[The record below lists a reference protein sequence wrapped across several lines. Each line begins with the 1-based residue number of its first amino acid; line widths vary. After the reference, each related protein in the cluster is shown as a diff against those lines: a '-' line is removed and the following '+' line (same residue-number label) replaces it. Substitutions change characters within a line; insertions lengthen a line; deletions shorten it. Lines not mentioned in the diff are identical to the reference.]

1 MIEQLFCFMINKK
14 RKVVRNEN
22 YRIII
27 INSIDLNPQISN
39 KEEAIDHLVNLL
51 DQSGKLN
58 DKEIYKESVLNRE
71 KQSTTGIGDGVA
83 IPHGQSEG
91 VKTAGLSAMVVKE
104 GLDFKSLDGQPTYL
118 FFMIGAPKDSEGAHL
133 QALAQLSTLLMEE
146 DFRNALINASS
157 KEEFLQLIDAKENKK
172 EEVKEIVHPA
182 VLAVTACP
190 TGIAHTFMAAKAL
203 QQAGEALN
211 ISIKVE
217 TNGQE
222 GVKNQLTQEDIEHCK
237 AIIVAADKK
246 VEMARFEG
254 KKVIQVPVRDG
265 ISKAQ
270 ELVEKANNGD
280 GEIYHHEEKKEKQ
293 NIIRLFYKH
302 LMNGISHA
310 LPFLVT
316 SGVLYGILYLF
327 KDQVLT
333 NQLLILTSNVQQLI
347 SIMIIP
353 IISAYIADSI
363 ADRPGMLSGF
373 AGGLIVCQG
382 ISITSISTSSPSLL
396 AGIIAGFLAGFVSL
410 MLRKLFS
417 YLPQCLKGI
426 EASLFHPIIS
436 TIIVT
441 LLMFYLNSYLYIGHT
456 YILNYVSLV
465 ESQMSTKV
473 LFGFVLGMM
482 MAIDNGGPINKT
494 AYVFSIGMLMSYD
507 YYPMAAVMAGG
518 MIPPFVIAL
527 TATLFKDRFEVRND
541 ALMNYI
547 NGISFISEGAIPFIQ
562 KESQVIL
569 PACCL
574 SAGLAGALSMYF
586 NCSIASPHGGL
597 FLIWMVQNP
606 ISYLSLIV
614 CSTLVGTILLIL
626 FTKLKKES

>member
-1 MIEQLFCFMINKK
+1 MKITELLD
-14 RKVVRNEN
+14 
-22 YRIII
+22 

-222 GVKNQLTQEDIEHCK
+222 GVKNQLIQEDIEHCK

>member
-1 MIEQLFCFMINKK
+1 MKITELLD
-14 RKVVRNEN
+14 
-22 YRIII
+22 
-27 INSIDLNPQISN
+27 INSIDLNTQISN

-71 KQSTTGIGDGVA
+71 AQSTTGIGDGVA

-91 VKTAGLSAMVVKE
+91 VETAGLSAMVVKE

-118 FFMIGAPKDSEGAHL
+118 FFMIGAPKDSGGAHL

-333 NQLLILTSNVQQLI
+333 NQLLILTSNIQQLI

-562 KESQVIL
+562 KESQIIL

-626 FTKLKKES
+626 FTKIKKES

>member
-1 MIEQLFCFMINKK
+1 MKITELLD
-14 RKVVRNEN
+14 
-22 YRIII
+22 
-27 INSIDLNPQISN
+27 INSIDLNTQISN

-71 KQSTTGIGDGVA
+71 AQSTTGIGDGVA

-91 VKTAGLSAMVVKE
+91 VETAGLSAMVVKE

-118 FFMIGAPKDSEGAHL
+118 FFMIGAPKDSGGAHL

-333 NQLLILTSNVQQLI
+333 NQLLILRSNVQQLI

-494 AYVFSIGMLMSYD
+494 AYVFGIGMLISYD

-527 TATLFKDRFEVRND
+527 TATLFKDRFEVRKD

-562 KESQVIL
+562 KESQIIL

-626 FTKLKKES
+626 FTKIKKES

>member
-1 MIEQLFCFMINKK
+1 MKITELLD
-14 RKVVRNEN
+14 
-22 YRIII
+22 

-71 KQSTTGIGDGVA
+71 AQSTTGIGDGVA

-118 FFMIGAPKDSEGAHL
+118 FFMIGAPKDSGGAHL

-203 QQAGEALN
+203 EQAGEKLN

-222 GVKNQLTQEDIEHCK
+222 GVKNQLTQDDIDHCTC
-237 AIIVAADKK
+237 IIVAADKK

-494 AYVFSIGMLMSYD
+494 AYVFGIGMLISYD

-562 KESQVIL
+562 KESQIIL

-626 FTKLKKES
+626 FTKIKKES

>member
-1 MIEQLFCFMINKK
+1 MKITELLDID
-14 RKVVRNEN
+14 
-22 YRIII
+22 
-27 INSIDLNPQISN
+27 SIDLSPQATD
-39 KEEAIDHLVNLL
+39 KEEAIYHLIDLL

-58 DKEIYKESVLNRE
+58 NKELYKESVLNRE

-91 VKTAGLSAMVVKE
+91 VQTAGLSAMVVKE
-104 GLDFKSLDGQPTYL
+104 GLDFKSLDGKPTYL
-118 FFMIGAPKDSEGAHL
+118 FFMIGAPKDSGGAHL
-133 QALAQLSTLLMEE
+133 QALAQLSTLLMDE
-146 DFRNALINASS
+146 DFRNSLIHASS
-157 KEEFLQLIDAKENKK
+157 KEEFLKLIDEKENVK
-172 EEVKEIVHPA
+172 EEVKEVTHPA

-211 ISIKVE
+211 VSIKVE

-373 AGGLIVCQG
+373 AGGLIVCQE

-396 AGIIAGFLAGFVSL
+396 AGIIAGFVSL

-494 AYVFSIGMLMSYD
+494 AYVFGIGMLISYD

-527 TATLFKDRFEVRND
+527 TATLFKDRFEVRKD

-562 KESQVIL
+562 KESQIIL

>member
-1 MIEQLFCFMINKK
+1 MKITELLD
-14 RKVVRNEN
+14 
-22 YRIII
+22 

-71 KQSTTGIGDGVA
+71 AQSTTGIGDGVA

-91 VKTAGLSAMVVKE
+91 VETAGLSAMVVKE

-333 NQLLILTSNVQQLI
+333 NQLLTLTSYVQQLI

-436 TIIVT
+436 TIIVA

-494 AYVFSIGMLMSYD
+494 AYVFSIGMLISYD

-562 KESQVIL
+562 KESQIIL

>member
-1 MIEQLFCFMINKK
+1 MKITELLD
-14 RKVVRNEN
+14 
-22 YRIII
+22 

-71 KQSTTGIGDGVA
+71 AQSTTGIGDGVA

-91 VKTAGLSAMVVKE
+91 VETAGLSAMVVKE

-118 FFMIGAPKDSEGAHL
+118 FFMIGAPKDSGGAHL
-133 QALAQLSTLLMEE
+133 QALAQLSTLLMDE
-146 DFRNALINASS
+146 DFRNSLIHASS
-157 KEEFLQLIDAKENKK
+157 KEEFLKLIDEKENVK
-172 EEVKEIVHPA
+172 EEVKEFTHPA

-211 ISIKVE
+211 VSIKVE

-333 NQLLILTSNVQQLI
+333 NQLLILTSNIQQLI

-527 TATLFKDRFEVRND
+527 TATLFKDRFEVRKD

-562 KESQVIL
+562 KESQIIL